1 MLEQLELLR
10 ELQSLDLELIKK
22 RKEKSHLE
30 AEQSTITADLD
41 KVQAMVDSLN
51 ADMANLEAQRKD
63 LAQDLLVE
71 EANIAR
77 AEQRL
82 PTIKTQK
89 EYVALHKEVDIA
101 KKMNKD
107 IREKI
112 ARIDEQADALTAE
125 RDEKA
130 NELASLN
137 SRVDGRRSEITVA
150 IDACMQILGEGDDK
164 RDALLGQLPTSL
176 RKRYEMLLDRR
187 AGIAIVEARQG
198 TCLGCHMHLPPQL
211 FNTLFTTPDVQSC
224 PHCNRMLYLD
234 PSVIP

>member
-10 ELQSLDLELIKK
+10 ELQSLDRELITK
-22 RKEKSHLE
+22 RKEKSRLE
-30 AEQSTITADLD
+30 TEQSTITADLD

-112 ARIDEQADALTAE
+112 ARIDEQEAALTGE

-137 SRVDGRRSEITVA
+137 SRVEGRQAEITAA
-150 IDACMQILGEGDDK
+150 IDDCTRVLGEGDDK
-164 RDALLGQLPTSL
+164 RDAYLGKLPAAL

-211 FNTLFTTPDVQSC
+211 FNTLFTAQDVQSC

-234 PSVIP
+234 PAALP